1 MDTPPG
7 LPRNRAIPV
16 LWFGQFAAV
25 AGLTI
30 VVPLLPFYLSD
41 LGVTAV
47 AVPWWTA
54 VALAAPAVT
63 QLITAPL
70 WGMVGDRYGHK
81 AMVVRA
87 HAGLALAVGL
97 MALADGPGEFLAYR
111 LLQGACGGVVS
122 STASYVSSLSAP
134 GRRGRALGG
143 LFGATAAG
151 SLLGPLVGSVLA
163 GQFGFEALFGCVAA
177 LLLAS
182 ACLALL
188 VLPRAPAAAPRRGG
202 DRSERALREVAA
214 RLLGNRY
221 SRSILLAGLLAQAA
235 IYALVVVLAPRVQ
248 QITSSVASATMWVG
262 ALQAVTWAAS
272 LPGGLWWGRRNDRRS
287 VHAGFAIATACC
299 GVAVGLQALP
309 TTPEMLLPLRLA
321 QGFCFAALAQSVL
334 HVAAAVI
341 PAETRGTAVGLASG
355 LLDLG
360 QVGGPVLGALAVSLL
375 SAAGAFPVIAIL
387 LTAAAGLA
395 LSGTRQ
401 RDRTALAAPLLTEA
415 NR

>member
-1 MDTPPG
+1 MDAPLS
-7 LPRNRAIPV
+7 LPRNRAVPV

-25 AGLTI
+25 AGLTV

-41 LGVTAV
+41 LGVTAA

-97 MALADGPGEFLAYR
+97 LSLADGPGEFLTYR
-111 LLQGACGGVVS
+111 LLQGAFGGVAS
-122 STASYVSSLSAP
+122 ATATYVSSLSAP

-182 ACLALL
+182 ACLALV
-188 VLPRAPAAAPRRGG
+188 VLPRAHDGAPGHGG
-202 DRSERALREVAA
+202 GESRWALREVAI

-235 IYALVVVLAPRVQ
+235 IYALVVVFAPRVE
-248 QITSSVASATMWVG
+248 QITSSMASATVWVG
-262 ALQAVTWAAS
+262 TLQAVTWAAS

-309 TTPEMLLPLRLA
+309 TAPEMLLPLRLA
-321 QGFCFAALAQSVL
+321 QGFCFAALVQSVL
-334 HVAAAVI
+334 NVAAAVI
-341 PAETRGTAVGLASG
+341 PAEARGTAVGMVSG

-375 SAAGAFPVIAIL
+375 SVPGAFPVAAIL
-387 LTAAAGLA
+387 LTAAAALA
-395 LSGTRQ
+395 LSGTRRHRAQ
-401 RDRTALAAPLLTEA
+401 RTRPPS
-415 NR
+415 RPRS